1 MKVDL
6 KRMASAIK
14 SKSGNGPGPKNTY
27 IKKYA
32 DKLVKE
38 YNEAE
43 TMGKRIMAPKVN
55 GAKVEGITTAANESF
70 WMPKF
75 IDEMRSD
82 MKGPTKKAP
91 ESMRKKMIDEG
102 LFIEKDGDLI
112 PTEKY
117 QKLKKT
123 GGLSKYGI
131 K

>member
-6 KRMASAIK
+6 KRMANAIK

-38 YNEAE
+38 SAEAE
-43 TMGKRIMAPKVN
+43 SMGKRIMGPKVS
-55 GAKVEGITTAANESF
+55 GAVVEKATATNESYL
-70 WMPKF
+70 MPKF

-102 LFIEKDGDLI
+102 LFTEKDGDLI